1 LSAGE
6 EVQIEGRNSADTGTQ
21 IVFDPSDLHDEVW
34 LYVGS
39 VRYRAKITGYDHVR
53 LVTATLLDTLPATA
67 LTTFTETNWRFVRR
81 RTYIPSRYA
90 SRTVTIVA
98 DGVVSTATATASDQI
113 ANAYVDLDAGA
124 LNVHVGD
131 AFTCDLQTL
140 PVALQ
145 VEGLGTGREKNV
157 DRAWLRVLNASGLQV
172 GPDADNLVAVSD
184 IQTGATLQTGEKRTL
199 VSPNW
204 NEDGQLLVRQS
215 DPFPATIL
223 SLSAQVSFG
232 S

>member
-1 LSAGE
+1 LE
-6 EVQIEGRNSADTGTQ
+6 
-21 IVFDPSDLHDEVW
+21 
-34 LYVGS
+34 
-39 VRYRAKITGYDHVR
+39 
-53 LVTATLLDTLPATA
+53 
-67 LTTFTETNWRFVRR
+67 
-81 RTYIPSRYA
+81 
-90 SRTVTIVA
+90 
-98 DGVVSTATATASDQI
+98 
-113 ANAYVDLDAGA
+113 AGA

-140 PVALQ
+140 PVAVQ
-145 VEGLGTGREKNV
+145 IDGLGVGKEKNV
-157 DRAWLRVLNASGLQV
+157 DKAWLRVLNASGLQV

-215 DPFPATIL
+215 NPFPATVL